1 MTRPPDGFVRSAD
14 GTDVAYWRSGQ
25 GPVVL
30 IVHGGGNFHGAWDPM
45 LPFLE
50 PSCTVVI
57 IDRRGRGASGDTLP
71 HAIER
76 EIEDVAAVAEVLGP
90 LCVLGHSFGGPLAL
104 EAALSTQDISSLI
117 LYEGWPDPD
126 QDLKVLPDFVV
137 PMEALIAA
145 GRYEESL
152 EYGETPEEIE
162 KLRQDPQWSSW
173 VDATATFPREVRA
186 YFQFWTVNP
195 ADSGRWRDLHI
206 SILLLYGE
214 QNPAFGRGAAHLAGS
229 LADARIE
236 MLPGQGHMAY
246 AAAPGVLAAAV
257 LPFIGAVNADA
268 RLVNDELRRRLEG

>member
-14 GTDVAYWRSGQ
+14 GTEIAYWRSGQ
-25 GPVVL
+25 GPPVL

-45 LPFLE
+45 LPLLD
-50 PSCTVVI
+50 PSCTVVT
-57 IDRRGRGASGDTLP
+57 IDRRGRGASGDTQP
-71 HAIER
+71 YGIER

-104 EAALSTQDISSLI
+104 EAALRTQVISSLI

-126 QDLKVLPDFVV
+126 EDLTVLPEFVL

-145 GRYEESL
+145 ERYEESL
-152 EYGETPEEIE
+152 EYGETQEEIE
-162 KLRQDPQWSSW
+162 KLRQDPQWSGW

-186 YFQFWTVNP
+186 YFQFWAANP
-195 ADSGRWRDLHI
+195 AVSGRWRDLRI
-206 SILLLYGE
+206 PILLLYGE
-214 QNPAFGRGAAHLAGS
+214 QNPAFGRGALQLAGS

-246 AAAPGVLAAAV
+246 ADAPGVLGTAV
-257 LPFIGAVNADA
+257 LPFVGSAQP
-268 RLVNDELRRRLEG
+268 R